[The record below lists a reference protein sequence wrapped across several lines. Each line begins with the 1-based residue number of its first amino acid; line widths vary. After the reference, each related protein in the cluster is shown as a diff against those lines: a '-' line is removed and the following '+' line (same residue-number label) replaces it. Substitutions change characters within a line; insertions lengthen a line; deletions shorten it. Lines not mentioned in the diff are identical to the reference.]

1 MSSLLTNVS
10 AMVALQNL
18 REVNAH
24 LATTQ
29 NRIATGKRVA
39 SASDNAAY
47 WAIATTMSADSSA
60 LGAIS
65 DSLGLS
71 AAMTDVASTAMTA
84 ILGSNGNSGLGKMLS
99 LLVEARTVGANRAL
113 IQNDITQIQQDMKA
127 NAAAA
132 TANGVNLVSFAG
144 APTVFNLVASFSE
157 TAGVPTIG
165 AIQVDSA
172 KTALYNGGN
181 GILDKTVAGNVV
193 DTINIG
199 ALTDSVADQTL
210 LSGMIATVSSAI
222 NQVTVAASTVGAVK
236 SRIENSNN
244 FVHALQDA
252 ITRGIGQLVDA
263 DLTAESTR
271 LQALQVQQQLGI
283 QSLSI
288 ANQGAQNLL
297 SLFQH

>member
-10 AMVALQNL
+10 AMTALANL
-18 REVNAH
+18 RMVNAN

-29 NRIATGKRVA
+29 ARISTGQRVA

-47 WAIATTMSADSSA
+47 WSIATTMRADNSA
-60 LGAIS
+60 LSAVS

-71 AAMTDVASTAMTA
+71 GAIDTAYTAMNS
-84 ILGSNGNSGLGKMLS
+84 ILGSDGKSGLGKLEA
-99 LLVEARTVGANRAL
+99 LLVEAKTAGIDRVK
-113 IQNDITQIQQDMKA
+113 IQAEITQIQADMKT

-132 TANGVNLVSFAG
+132 TANGVNLVSFTG

-165 AIQVDSA
+165 VIPVDSA

-193 DTINIG
+193 DTLTVA
-199 ALTDSVADQTL
+199 ALTDSAADQATITT
-210 LSGMIATVSSAI
+210 MITTVATAI
-222 NQVTVAASTVGAVK
+222 NLVTVAASTLGAVK
-236 SRIENSNN
+236 SRIENSGN
-244 FVHALQDA
+244 FIKALQDSV
-252 ITRGIGQLVDA
+252 TRGIGQLVDA
-263 DLTAESTR
+263 DLSAESTR

-288 ANQGAQNLL
+288 ANQGAQGLL
-297 SLFQH
+297 ALFGGR